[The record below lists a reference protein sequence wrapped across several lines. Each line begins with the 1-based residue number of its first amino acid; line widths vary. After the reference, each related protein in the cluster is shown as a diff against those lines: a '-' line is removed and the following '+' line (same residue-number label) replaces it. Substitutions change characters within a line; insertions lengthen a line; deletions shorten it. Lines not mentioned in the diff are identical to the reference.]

1 MPRTSNKAQLIVPR
15 TDGKEDC
22 INLRFNQCDLDIMVD
37 SGLKGLSFFG
47 LLEDVCSSVD
57 CPVDLIDIQDIEPG
71 SVIESEILRTGGN
84 DIPVCLKD
92 GVKYGRN
99 DTRACCG

>member
-1 MPRTSNKAQLIVPR
+1 MPYDISEIKERLVPVFR
-15 TDGKEDC
+15 SHNVRKVVLFGSAGKG
-22 INLRFNQCDLDIMVD
+22 NASAGSDLDIMVD

-71 SVIESEILRTGGN
+71 SVIENEILRTGVT
-84 DIPVCLKD
+84 I
-92 GVKYGRN
+92 YES
-99 DTRACCG
+99 A

>member
-1 MPRTSNKAQLIVPR
+1 MPYSINEIKERLVPVFKSHNVR
-15 TDGKEDC
+15 KVVLFGSASKDNASAGS
-22 INLRFNQCDLDIMVD
+22 DLDLMVD

-71 SVIESEILRTGGN
+71 SVIESEILRTGVT
-84 DIPVCLKD
+84 IYQSV
-92 GVKYGRN
+92 
-99 DTRACCG
+99 